1 MSESDGEVKVKPP
14 KAKKEKIS
22 RYFLTINSNRTPEQ
36 LGDEGTNE
44 FKRRIKALFD
54 NFHLFIQVRQGYE
67 PDPNMTVKKLYA
79 YEVGEHPQGG
89 RYHCHAV
96 VSVHHNSNVQVF
108 LKKLQQTCKQ
118 YGWYAQ
124 NTFIQDAENF
134 DRVKQYMEKGLPF
147 SEAKSK
153 VFPSSPV
160 GEEEED

>member
-96 VSVHHNSNVQVF
+96 VSVHHNSNVPGVPEEAAAD
-108 LKKLQQTCKQ
+108 LQAVRLVCSEHIHS
-118 YGWYAQ
+118 GCR
-124 NTFIQDAENF
+124 EL
-134 DRVKQYMEKGLPF
+134 RS
-147 SEAKSK
+147 SEA
-153 VFPSSPV
+153 VH
-160 GEEEED
+160 GEGLAVQ